1 MQTIHFNEVPLEVQ
15 QGAILAYYTPLES
28 PVASSDSANFYSF
41 AGTVVSATSGSIN
54 FETQYEIAGE
64 EIPASLQEVL
74 DNSSD
79 YSWFIIPEVSVE
91 KYDVTGYFA
100 KATFTTN
107 EKTKKSKLFTVSAIV
122 NESSK

>member
-1 MQTIHFNEVPLEVQ
+1 MGVRIAVLNRHTEMRSRTGDWGI
-15 QGAILAYYTPLES
+15 IL
-28 PVASSDSANFYSF
+28 SF
-41 AGTVVSATSGSIN
+41 TKWAHS
-54 FETQYEIAGE
+54 EIYGM
-64 EIPASLQEVL
+64 EIPAFLQEVL

-79 YSWFIIPEVSVE
+79 YSWFIVPAIAVE